1 MKNYTNL
8 FIYSMRIPNNW
19 NRVTLSTYNKL
30 TELVDTD
37 NDITNLI
44 NRLVV
49 LTGESIEE
57 VSKIKGDD
65 KLIKRLSYLNELPT
79 AKKNNWFIYKG
90 DVFRLIDIENISNKD
105 FIDLNDIIESEIPEG
120 DKLAKCISKLYK
132 PVFKKE
138 YDYTHFLDL
147 SIGKSYATI
156 LFFWTIVKKYYLKY
170 LRHSLTQME
179 KMNLME
185 IKKMKKQGV
194 DIQLNKA
201 NVKKLIE
208 MLINGNG
215 TLSS

>member
-1 MKNYTNL
+1 MK
-8 FIYSMRIPNNW
+8 IPNNW
-19 NRVTLSTYNKL
+19 HKVTLRTYNGL
-30 TELVDTD
+30 TELIDTD

-65 KLIKRLSYLNELPT
+65 KLIKKLSYLNELPT

-90 DVFRLIDIENISNKD
+90 DVFKLIDIENISNKD

-132 PVFKKE
+132 PVFKNE

-147 SIGKSYATI
+147 SIGKSYSTI

-170 LRHSLTQME
+170 LRHSLIQME
-179 KMNLME
+179 KMNLNE
-185 IKKMKKQGV
+185 IKKMKKRGV
-194 DIQLNKA
+194 DIQSNKA

-208 MLINGNG
+208 LLINGNG
-215 TLSS
+215 TRL